1 MEEIDRHVQLLNN
14 ESHGDIKDKWEQIHF
29 LISDG
34 ESANTLQEQGNI
46 FRQHIAARIATIQME
61 LETYRRLEMKQRGL
75 NEMMST
81 WVFQNTV
88 IEQDTNIKKELNW
101 LGSWF
106 GIGSSA
112 SLQKRLEFGGVDEDP
127 DRAKSPVSQ
136 PGFNPHLYEKGKA
149 FADKL
154 RDKITRLRLDL
165 QSWKR
170 LIFLSEQMTLYWNK
184 CNYVSPFLEQS
195 RISFRYDT
203 KS

>member
-1 MEEIDRHVQLLNN
+1 MDEIDKHVQLLNH
-14 ESHGDIKDKWEQIHF
+14 ESHGDIKNKWEQIHF

-61 LETYRRLEMKQRGL
+61 LETYKRLESKQRGL
-75 NEMMST
+75 NQMMST

-88 IEQDTNIKKELNW
+88 IEQDIEIKKELNW

-112 SLQKRLEFGGVDEDP
+112 SLQKRFQFDGGDEDSE
-127 DRAKSPVSQ
+127 RVKSPVPQ
-136 PGFNPHLYEKGKA
+136 QGFNPNLYEKGKA

-154 RDKITRLRLDL
+154 RDKINRLNIDL
-165 QSWKR
+165 KSWKR
-170 LIFLSEQMTLYWNK
+170 LIFLAEQMTLFWNK
-184 CNYVSPFLEQS
+184 WNYVSPFQEQN

-203 KS
+203 K